1 MNKLQQKDNQAGYP
15 VKYTAHSSMYIS
27 TVSGQKCLRLN
38 LHKDF
43 PHMKK
48 LLRPEKSIFLTNSA
62 GARKGHEMRSFS
74 T

>member
-1 MNKLQQKDNQAGYP
+1 MNKLQQKDNQAGYT

-27 TVSGQKCLRLN
+27 TVSGQKCLRL
-38 LHKDF
+38 LAQTFSRHE
-43 PHMKK
+43 K